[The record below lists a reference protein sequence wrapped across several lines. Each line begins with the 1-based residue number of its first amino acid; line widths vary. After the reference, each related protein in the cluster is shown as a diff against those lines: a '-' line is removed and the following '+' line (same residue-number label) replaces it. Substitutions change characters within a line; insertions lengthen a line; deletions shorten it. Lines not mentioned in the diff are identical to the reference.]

1 MLKRGFRLVVTL
13 TTKGNFNKAEKFLHH
28 PFKSVRS
35 ILDRYGKMGVQ
46 RLQAATPKR
55 TGLTANSWKYEIV
68 EDSNSISVV
77 WSNSNRIKG
86 ISIAL
91 ILQYG
96 HATRGKGYVQ
106 GIDYINPAL
115 RPVFKQ
121 MAADAWKEVSQ

>member
-1 MLKRGFRLVVTL
+1 MVSIV
-13 TTKGNFNKAEKFLHH
+13 TKGSFDKTEKFLKT
-28 PFKSVRS
+28 PFKKNMYA

-55 TGLTANSWKYEIV
+55 TGMTAGSWKYEIV
-68 EDSNSISVV
+68 EDNKSVSVV
-77 WSNSNRIKG
+77 WSNTNRIKG
-86 ISIAL
+86 VNIAI

-115 RPVFKQ
+115 RPVFEG
-121 MAADAWKEVSQ
+121 MAADAWREVTK